1 MNSANHPQDNSKL
14 RGVWVALATPFDSAG
29 EVCLKSL
36 EKIIDSQI
44 AAGVDGFVPLGT
56 TGESPTLTAAE
67 RDKIIAFTVE
77 KARRH
82 SKRVIAGCGGNDTK
96 KVVELV
102 KSAATAGCDGTLVI
116 TPYYNKPTQEG
127 LCQHFLAVADAST
140 IPVLLYHAPG
150 RTGVTIAMETF
161 ARLFEHP
168 RIAGVKEA
176 SGNHQTWLQ
185 LAERFGKSGKVLLS
199 GDDDMMAT
207 FCAMGGQGIISASC
221 NVLPKPFVRI
231 WKQAQEGNFAAA
243 FQLQLAI
250 LPAVRAV
257 FAETNPGPVKYG
269 LSKLGFCENL
279 LRLPL
284 VPVRPETERLIDQ
297 AFAQMQKAD
306 LL

>member
-1 MNSANHPQDNSKL
+1 
-14 RGVWVALATPFDSAG
+14 
-29 EVCLKSL
+29 
-36 EKIIDSQI
+36 
-44 AAGVDGFVPLGT
+44 
-56 TGESPTLTAAE
+56 
-67 RDKIIAFTVE
+67 
-77 KARRH
+77 
-82 SKRVIAGCGGNDTK
+82 
-96 KVVELV
+96 
-102 KSAATAGCDGTLVI
+102 
-116 TPYYNKPTQEG
+116 
-127 LCQHFLAVADAST
+127 
-140 IPVLLYHAPG
+140 
-150 RTGVTIAMETF
+150 METF

-243 FQLQLAI
+243 FQLQLTI

-257 FAETNPGPVKYG
+257 FAETNPGPVKYA
-269 LSKLGFCENL
+269 LSKLGFCENS

-284 VPVRPETERLIDQ
+284 VPVRPETERQIDQ
-297 AFAQMQKAD
+297 ALAQMQKAD